1 MYSIRHQSPIISSIR
16 DDNNNNTIC
25 YIKQNSTL
33 VYFLYIKNIRSKY
46 STSFIS
52 SLSSRWGLN
61 ISSIIFKCT
70 AYVINPIIVASEMA
84 TTTILS
90 VTSSTIQLSS
100 ISSTSK
106 ISEASTQTVSSAASA
121 PDGVLTSAASADG
134 LLTSAVP
141 SSSVQHTPSLLSS
154 VASEMT
160 TTTILS
166 VTSSKIQLLSTSSTS
181 KISEASTQTVSSAAS
196 APDGV
201 STSAVSSSSVQH
213 MLNPIISSIRD
224 GNNNNTVCYIKHNSA
239 LIYFLYIKNIR
250 SKYTN
255 ILM

>member
-1 MYSIRHQSPIISSIR
+1 M
-16 DDNNNNTIC
+16 
-25 YIKQNSTL
+25 
-33 VYFLYIKNIRSKY
+33 
-46 STSFIS
+46 
-52 SLSSRWGLN
+52 
-61 ISSIIFKCT
+61 
-70 AYVINPIIVASEMA
+70 
-84 TTTILS
+84 
-90 VTSSTIQLSS
+90 
-100 ISSTSK
+100 SSTSK
-106 ISEASTQTVSSAASA
+106 ISEASTHSFISI
-121 PDGVLTSAASADG
+121 PDGVLTSAASAPDG
-134 LLTSAVP
+134 LLTSAVL

-201 STSAVSSSSVQH
+201 LTTEQYQQCHFKCTAYAI
-213 MLNPIISSIRD
+213 NPIISSIRD

-255 ILM
+255 IFISSLSS